1 MDDISEETSGLEDF
15 NEDMIDF
22 NDSDEERI
30 THLDEAGLELK
41 VLIAVGNLN
50 NWVSFRLSDLLL
62 MDIVLMSLFSSS

>member
-1 MDDISEETSGLEDF
+1 MGDISEETSGLEDF

-22 NDSDEERI
+22 DDSDEERI

-41 VLIAVGNLN
+41 VIAVGNLS

-62 MDIVLMSLFSSS
+62 MDTASMNPFSNS